1 MNQDQQA
8 LAGVRSKREGERH
21 RRRPDAPRGGVGPTC
36 SPKIQRSKDPK
47 INYPT
52 RLLLMTSTS
61 TFCCAGGPRL
71 LRHQPH
77 AGGLQPVRDQGK
89 QGGRAGDHDDHDSD
103 NDGQGGRAGC
113 VVDDHDN
120 DGQGGRGDCVVDD
133 HDNDQGGRGGRQAG
147 AGFPRGRQQTAVPCR
162 DEGLGDQRAVQVHHH
177 DGCRGL
183 PQCQLS

>member
-1 MNQDQQA
+1 
-8 LAGVRSKREGERH
+8 
-21 RRRPDAPRGGVGPTC
+21 
-36 SPKIQRSKDPK
+36 
-47 INYPT
+47 
-52 RLLLMTSTS
+52 MTSTS

-120 DGQGGRGDCVVDD
+120 D
-133 HDNDQGGRGGRQAG
+133 QGGRGGRPAG
-147 AGFPRGRQQTAVPCR
+147 AGFPRGRQQTAVPRR
-162 DEGLGDQRAVQVHHH
+162 DEGLGGQRAVQVHHH